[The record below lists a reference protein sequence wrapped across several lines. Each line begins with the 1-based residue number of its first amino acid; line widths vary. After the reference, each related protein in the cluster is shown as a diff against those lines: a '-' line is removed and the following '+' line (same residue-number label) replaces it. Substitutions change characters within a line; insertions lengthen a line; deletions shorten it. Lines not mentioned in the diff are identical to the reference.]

1 MLLEQKDC
9 WTTPIK
15 IKSYWV
21 PYQAQNPQKRFLRVE
36 KRYHTFLWDTMYVY
50 VFETGN
56 SGRRR
61 NLVLKEKS
69 LREI

>member
-15 IKSYWV
+15 IKSYWI

-36 KRYHTFLWDTMYVY
+36 KRYHSFFVGHHVY